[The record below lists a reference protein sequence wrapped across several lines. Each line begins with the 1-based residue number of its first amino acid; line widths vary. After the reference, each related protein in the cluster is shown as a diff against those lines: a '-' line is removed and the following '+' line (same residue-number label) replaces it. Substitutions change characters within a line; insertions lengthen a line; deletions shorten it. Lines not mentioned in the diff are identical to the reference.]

1 MSNSAKHLIAALGKA
16 VGIEPLVLDTDGAL
30 ALQVSDAVD
39 LHFQHDSKH
48 NHITLFVPLGTVA
61 AADLKALY
69 ASMLRA
75 NRFWRGTLG
84 ATLSLDEQEPPGA
97 ALAMRLACAS
107 LADDD
112 FLDAVEHILDAAR
125 DWMSHISSGANP
137 SAAVDLAPHD
147 FMQFRV

>member
-1 MSNSAKHLIAALGKA
+1 MSNNAKHFIAVLGKA
-16 VGIEPLVLDTDGAL
+16 VGIEPLVLDADGAL

-39 LHFQHDSKH
+39 LHFQHDGKH
-48 NHITLFVPLGTVA
+48 DHLTLFVPLGTVA

-69 ASMLRA
+69 AGMLRA

-97 ALAMRLACAS
+97 VLAMRLACAG
-107 LADDD
+107 LKDDD

-125 DWMSHISSGANP
+125 DWMSHISSGGDQP
-137 SAAVDLAPHD
+137 AAVDPAPHD
-147 FMQFRV
+147 FMRFRV